1 MNEITIKL
9 NEEDAGILKELLS
22 ASADYA
28 NNTPVSNSDVISGL
42 LRFYKKSHIK
52 RISQFVQ
59 KGYCHVYCVPDNK
72 QIERNSAWKKRF

>member
-22 ASADYA
+22 ASADSA

-42 LRFYKKSHIK
+42 LRFYKKATLSEYHNL
-52 RISQFVQ
+52 
-59 KGYCHVYCVPDNK
+59 Y
-72 QIERNSAWKKRF
+72 KKDIAMYIARQTTSK